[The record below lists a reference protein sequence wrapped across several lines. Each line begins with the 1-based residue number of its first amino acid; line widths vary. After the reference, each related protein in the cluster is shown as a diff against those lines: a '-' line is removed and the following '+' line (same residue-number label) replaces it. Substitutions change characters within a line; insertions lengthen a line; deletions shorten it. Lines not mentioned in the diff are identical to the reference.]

1 MAKRNEF
8 KPDKPRSGIWS
19 KLYLTRLQR
28 RAMLKWV
35 LYALILVALSVLQ
48 DVILCRVRIFGA
60 TTDLIPA
67 AIFCICVLEQLH
79 RGSLFSLIASI
90 VYLFSGSS
98 LGPYTIVF
106 ITALAVL
113 VTFFRQSYLQA
124 GFSAT
129 ALCVAAATVL
139 YELATFCM
147 GLFLG
152 LTTPARIGAFFLT
165 AVLST
170 AAVLALYPVFLAIG
184 RIGGQQWKE

>member
-8 KPDKPRSGIWS
+8 KPDKPRSGFLS
-19 KLYLTRLQR
+19 KLYLTQLQR
-28 RAMLKWV
+28 RAILKWL
-35 LYALILVALSVLQ
+35 LYALVLVGLSVAQ

-60 TTDLIPA
+60 TTDLVPA
-67 AIFCICVLEQLH
+67 AIFCICVLEQLQ
-79 RGSLFSLIASI
+79 RGSVFSLVASI
-90 VYLFSGSS
+90 LYLFSESS

-113 VTFFRQSYLQA
+113 VTYFRQSYLQA

-129 ALCVAAATVL
+129 ALCVVAATVL

-152 LTTPARIGAFFLT
+152 LTTPARVGAFLIT
-165 AVLST
+165 AVLSCV
-170 AAVLALYPVFLAIG
+170 AALALYPVFMAIG

>member
-8 KPDKPRSGIWS
+8 KPDKPRSGLLS
-19 KLYLTRLQR
+19 KFYLTRLQR
-28 RAMLKWV
+28 RTLLKWV
-35 LYALILVALSVLQ
+35 LYGLVLTALSVLQ
-48 DVILCRVRIFGA
+48 DVILCRVHIFGA

-67 AIFCICVLEQLH
+67 AIFCICVLEQLQ
-79 RGSLFSLIASI
+79 RGSLFALIGSI
-90 VYLFSGSS
+90 VYLFSESS

-129 ALCVAAATVL
+129 ALCVVTASVL

-152 LTTPARIGAFFLT
+152 LTIPARIGVFFLT
-165 AVLST
+165 AVLSS

>member
-8 KPDKPRSGIWS
+8 KPDKPRSGLLS
-19 KLYLTRLQR
+19 KLYLTQLQR
-28 RAMLKWV
+28 RAILKWLLYTLV
-35 LYALILVALSVLQ
+35 LVGLSVVQ

-60 TTDLIPA
+60 TTDLVPA

-79 RGSLFSLIASI
+79 RGSVFSLVASI
-90 VYLFSGSS
+90 VYLFSESS

-113 VTFFRQSYLQA
+113 VTYFRQSYLQD

-129 ALCVAAATVL
+129 ALCVTVATVL

-152 LTTPARIGAFFLT
+152 LTTPARLGAFLIT
-165 AVLST
+165 AVLSCV
-170 AAVLALYPVFLAIG
+170 AALALYPVFLAIG

>member
-8 KPDKPRSGIWS
+8 KPDKPRSGLLS

-28 RAMLKWV
+28 LAMLKWL
-35 LYALILVALSVLQ
+35 LYALVLVFLSVVQ
-48 DVILCRVRIFGA
+48 DVILCRIRIFGA

-67 AIFCICVLEQLH
+67 AIFLICIIEDLQ
-79 RGSLFSLIASI
+79 RGSVFSLVASVI
-90 VYLFSGSS
+90 YLFSESS

-106 ITALAVL
+106 ITVLAVL
-113 VTFFRQSYLQA
+113 VTFFRQSYLQES
-124 GFSAT
+124 FSAA
-129 ALCVAAATVL
+129 ALCTVSATVL

-152 LTTPARIGAFFLT
+152 LTAPARIGAFLFT
-165 AVLST
+165 AVLSG
-170 AAVLALYPVFLAIG
+170 AVIMALYPAFMWIG